1 MGLTVA
7 YSLLLA
13 SVTVAAPAAPEA
25 ALVRAK
31 LDAAIEA
38 KWKTLAISPEAPCDD
53 ATFQRRVWLDLAGR
67 VPPALKVR
75 EFLDDRDPQ
84 KRAKLVE
91 ALLARDE
98 FADHWG
104 RAWAERLTGK
114 RPIRQM
120 NYDGR
125 VLQEYLRDQ
134 LMANKPYKETVTEL
148 ICGEGLSDSS
158 GPANFLLRYEAKATD
173 LVGAVSKQF
182 LGCTIQCAQCHDH
195 PFVQWKKDDFWGT
208 AAFFARVRALQTQ
221 DGNVTLAAVLETR
234 KGELE
239 VPDPAA
245 KPDAQGNIPTKK
257 LKPRLPTETSPP
269 IDGKRRHAL
278 AAWIT
283 SDANP
288 YFARN
293 TVNQV
298 WAQLLGAPLTGD
310 LDRPIID
317 GDGKHPQVLN
327 LLADDFKAG
336 GYDIK
341 RLLRIIVLSRS
352 YQLAAGAGAKADE
365 PMGVAEAEL
374 RSLKTRN
381 LARYPAR
388 PLTVDQL
395 YQAIVQ
401 ATGHTGEEAISAN
414 QPDSA
419 EADEAAATDRPSEL
433 LAERSLTVQ
442 RSLALLNSDYVQ
454 KAAVT
459 GAKAALTVN
468 GRKPGAAHAEWLFL
482 TTLSRRP
489 TAEESVAL
497 LEAFKGTRE
506 NRGVEDVLWAILNST
521 EFVTNH

>member
-1 MGLTVA
+1 MTA
-7 YSLLLA
+7 AAFSLLLG
-13 SVTVAAPAAPEA
+13 SLTLAAPAAP
-25 ALVRAK
+25 
-31 LDAAIEA
+31 DAATVRTRLDGVVEA

-53 ATFQRRVWLDLAGR
+53 ATFLRRVWLDLAGR

-84 KRAKLVE
+84 KRAKLVD
-91 ALLARDE
+91 ALLAGDE

-104 RAWAERLTGK
+104 RSWAARLTGK
-114 RPIRQM
+114 RPIRQP

-125 VLQEYLRDQ
+125 ILQEYLRDQ
-134 LMANKPYKETVTEL
+134 FLANKPYKEIATEL

-158 GPANFLLRYEAKATD
+158 GPANFLLRYEAKPTE

-182 LGCTIQCAQCHDH
+182 LGSTIQCAQCHDH
-195 PFVQWKKDDFWGT
+195 PFVKWKKDDFWGT
-208 AAFFARVRALQTQ
+208 AAFFVRVRALQSQ
-221 DGNVTLAAVLETR
+221 DGNTTLAAIVETR

-239 VPDPAA
+239 IPDASA
-245 KPDAQGNIPTKK
+245 KPDAQGNIATKK
-257 LKPRLPTETSPP
+257 IKPRLPTDKAPP
-269 IDGKRRHAL
+269 IDGKRRQAL

-283 SDANP
+283 SDTNP

-298 WAQLLGAPLTGD
+298 WAQLLGTPLTGD
-310 LDRPIID
+310 LDRPLID
-317 GDGKHPQVLN
+317 GDGKHPQVLD

-336 GYDIK
+336 GYDVK

-352 YQLAAGAGAKADE
+352 YQLSAGSGGKPKE
-365 PMGVAEAEL
+365 PMSLQEVEL
-374 RSLKTRN
+374 RGLKTRN
-381 LARYPAR
+381 LACYPAR

-401 ATGHTGEEAISAN
+401 ATGHTGEETPPPN
-414 QPDSA
+414 QSQE
-419 EADEAAATDRPSEL
+419 EADEAGAADRPADL
-433 LAERSLTVQ
+433 LVERALTVQ
-442 RSLALLNSDYVQ
+442 RSLALLNSDYVH

-459 GAKAALTVN
+459 GAKAAMTVN

-489 TAEESVAL
+489 SSEESAAL
-497 LEAFKGTRE
+497 LEAFKSARE
-506 NRGVEDVLWAILNST
+506 PRGLEDVLWAILNST